1 MKKVAISAVLLFG
14 SSLPTLAGEPSA
26 EQRREI
32 EGIIQKWADAFN
44 QGDYKQQVSY
54 ATNDIEAVGPW
65 GVWIGKEYNLQMTE
79 KTYTNL
85 RGKLSEMKTEAITA
99 HDPKAIFVTTSY
111 VFEIPNAPQA
121 KGTWFQVFEQ
131 QGDGTWKM
139 SHNIVARRTSTVP
152 TQAPS
157 K

>member
-1 MKKVAISAVLLFG
+1 MRKLLLASALFVSASFTAMG
-14 SSLPTLAGEPSA
+14 ADVSS

-32 EGIIQKWADAFN
+32 EGIVQKWAEAFN

-54 ATNDIEAVGPW
+54 ATDDVEAVGPW

-79 KTYTNL
+79 KTYTSL
-85 RGKLSEMKTEAITA
+85 RGKVTDIKTEAITA
-99 HDPKAIFVTTSY
+99 HDPKTVFITTSY

-121 KGTWFQVFEQ
+121 RGTWFQVFEQ

-139 SHNIVARRTSTVP
+139 SHNIVARRTPTVP
-152 TQAPS
+152 TQGTR
-157 K
+157 

>member
-14 SSLPTLAGEPSA
+14 TSLPTIASEPSA

-79 KTYTNL
+79 KTYAFGCTDAPMNVLAVTNL
-85 RGKLSEMKTEAITA
+85 LDCGRDKGCDKRFAVHDADFLRVDVHSQLLSSFQTGQRAA
-99 HDPKAIFVTTSY
+99 VVHHVVAAVIFC
-111 VFEIPNAPQA
+111 N
-121 KGTWFQVFEQ
+121 G
-131 QGDGTWKM
+131 
-139 SHNIVARRTSTVP
+139 
-152 TQAPS
+152 
-157 K
+157 